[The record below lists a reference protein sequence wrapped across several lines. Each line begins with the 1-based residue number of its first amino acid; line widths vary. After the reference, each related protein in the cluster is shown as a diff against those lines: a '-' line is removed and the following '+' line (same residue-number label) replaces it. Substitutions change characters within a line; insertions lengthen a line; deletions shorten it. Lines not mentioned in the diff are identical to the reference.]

1 MKKILYVIIFLCIIS
16 ACTGR
21 REYREVLSN
30 AQSVIEERPD
40 SSLAILDALGRH
52 SDAFDEH
59 FRMQYLLELTYAK
72 AKMGHLFDT
81 DSLTKALVSHF
92 DGNGT
97 CREKALAYYMN
108 GCALCDIGQ
117 TPEALQAFYD
127 AIDKADTTRSDCDY
141 GVLRGIYGQMSTIF
155 HQQILPQDE
164 IWALRHYIECVRRT
178 LSEEDYIIAKGQMIR
193 PYYLL
198 GEKDT
203 VLNIIEEKYKSLR
216 RLGKDKEAVASFGTA
231 IHIYKERGQIQKA
244 QKMLDAFERESG
256 LFDRN
261 GNIVKGREGYYFT
274 KGFFQLASNDI
285 NSAEENFRKAIQYGH
300 LSDGYK
306 GLLRVYRAKNIVDS
320 VFRYSELYEAA
331 QDSIHNRMQI
341 DAIHQMAALYNYSR
355 SQKEAEI
362 EREKARTNRLWI
374 IAIATMAVIVIGGV
388 FLYYRDINKKK
399 KQKISELERDLN
411 MMRIT
416 RVEILGELQQMKSHD
431 YEGVIASKEMQL
443 LELTEAIERLQAE
456 NEKFKEGSAVREK
469 DNLEQFLN
477 SNIANL
483 FIRKATGKTERVVP
497 TEAEW
502 KMLVSQF
509 SNDNPATYNAFCSG
523 KHLSKSEQRIC
534 ILLILDIPENVI
546 SIMLSSTA
554 SSVSN
559 LKARANDKL
568 FGVKLAHPLKNNLI
582 HALNSI

>member
-40 SSLAILDALGRH
+40 SSLDILDALGRH

-81 DSLTKALVSHF
+81 DSLTKALVNHF

-97 CREKALAYYMN
+97 CREKSLAYYMN

-178 LSEEDYIIAKGQMIR
+178 LSERDYIIAKGQMIR
-193 PYYLL
+193 PYVLL
-198 GEKDT
+198 NEKDS
-203 VLNIIEEKYKSLR
+203 VLKISNNTYHELMRIGYEQ
-216 RLGKDKEAVASFGTA
+216 EAAGAMATP
-231 IHIYKERGQIQKA
+231 IYIYMERGQMLEAKKA
-244 QKMLDAFERESG
+244 MDIFENKSG
-256 LFDRN
+256 LFGNN
-261 GNIVKGREGYYFT
+261 GNISSGREAYYYI
-274 KGFFQLASNDI
+274 KGFFELASNDI

-388 FLYYRDINKKK
+388 FLYYRDITKKK

-411 MMRIT
+411 VMRIT
-416 RVEILGELQQMKSHD
+416 RAEILGELQQMKSHD

>member
-1 MKKILYVIIFLCIIS
+1 MKKILYVIIFLCILS

-21 REYREVLSN
+21 REYRETLSN

-40 SSLAILDALGRH
+40 SSLAILDTLGRH
-52 SDAFDEH
+52 SDAFDDH

-81 DSLTKALVSHF
+81 DSLTKVLVNHF

-178 LSEEDYIIAKGQMIR
+178 LSERDYIIAKGQMIR
-193 PYYLL
+193 PYVLL
-198 GEKDT
+198 NEKDS
-203 VLNIIEEKYKSLR
+203 VLKISNNTYHELMRIGYEQ
-216 RLGKDKEAVASFGTA
+216 EAAGAMATP
-231 IHIYKERGQIQKA
+231 IYIYMERGQMLEAKKA
-244 QKMLDAFERESG
+244 MGIFENKSG
-256 LFDRN
+256 LFDNN
-261 GNIVKGREGYYFT
+261 GNISSGREAYYYI
-274 KGFFQLASNDI
+274 KGFFELASNDI
-285 NSAEENFRKAIQYGH
+285 NSAEKNFRKAIQYGH

-388 FLYYRDINKKK
+388 FLYYRNINKKK
-399 KQKISELERDLN
+399 KQKISELERDLDV
-411 MMRIT
+411 MSIT
-416 RVEILGELQQMKSHD
+416 RAEILEELQQLKSRD
-431 YEGVIASKEMQL
+431 YEGVIASKETQL
-443 LELTEAIERLQAE
+443 VELTEAIERLQAE

-502 KMLVSQF
+502 KILVSQF
-509 SNDNPATYNAFCSG
+509 SNDNPATYKAFCSG